1 MIQIMNKTLAILWPG
16 IRKLLQVSIFWISI
30 SAPIFLTSQISTAQ
44 TSELPELGDHA
55 TLFLSPVQEAAIG
68 KTFYRS
74 LVADPLYV
82 SDYELRD
89 YMQNLGLDV
98 GQYADLRGVP
108 LTFSLVKDNNLNA
121 FAVPGG
127 YITFNT
133 GLLMAT
139 DSESELASVVGH
151 EIAHLTQRHLPRL
164 LAKADEQKIPALAAI
179 IGSILIGGQAGIAG
193 FTATNA
199 ALMAN
204 QLRYSRAFEQEAD
217 AIGIRLLAEAQYDP
231 RAMAEFFGKLE
242 RFTRHDNT
250 EIPAFLKTHPLSYT
264 RVAESESRASEY
276 PPQPRADS
284 FEYIL
289 ARARIRALFVERQDD
304 PLLFFDDQIRS
315 DQELERHA
323 ARYGI
328 AAAYLKNRDYE
339 NASVALEPLVK
350 SYPEHPWIQ
359 TLDAR
364 IKQKQGNFDDAIA
377 KFDELSKLHP
387 QKLFI
392 SYYRAQAYLAND
404 QPDLAIKTLRYQIRR
419 NSEDYVLYSLLS
431 DAYADNQSYVEAH
444 QAKAEYNAL
453 LGNYRRAITV
463 LKLALKLTDEEG
475 YLGQSI
481 KARIPELEEQARF
494 LKASSK
500 I

>member
-1 MIQIMNKTLAILWPG
+1 MFP
-16 IRKLLQVSIFWISI
+16 V
-30 SAPIFLTSQISTAQ
+30 SQISVAQ
-44 TSELPELGDHA
+44 TSELPELGDSA

-68 KTFYRS
+68 KVFYRS

-89 YMQNLGLDV
+89 YMQNLGWDV
-98 GQYADLRGVP
+98 GQYADLRGIP

-193 FTATNA
+193 ITATNA
-199 ALMAN
+199 ALLSN
-204 QLRYSRAFEQEAD
+204 QLSYSRAFEQEAD

-231 RAMAEFFGKLE
+231 RSMAEFFGKLE

-284 FEYIL
+284 FEYFL

-304 PLLFFDDQIRS
+304 PLLFFDDQIKS
-315 DQELERHA
+315 EQELERQS

-328 AAAYLKNRDYE
+328 AAAYLKNRDYN
-339 NASVALEPLVK
+339 NADLALDPLVIT
-350 SYPEHPWIQ
+350 YPEHPWIQ
-359 TLDAR
+359 TLDAQ
-364 IKQKQGNFDDAIA
+364 IQQKQGKIDEAIA

-392 SYYRAQAYLAND
+392 SYYQAKAYLAND
-404 QPDLAIKTLRYQIRR
+404 QTDLAIKTLRYQIRR
-419 NSEDYVLYSLLS
+419 NSEDHVLYSLLS
-431 DAYADNQSYVEAH
+431 EAYAETQAYAEAH
-444 QAKAEYNAL
+444 QAKAEYYAL
-453 LGNYRRAITV
+453 LGNYRKAIAV
-463 LKLALKLTDEEG
+463 LKLALKETDEEG

-481 KARIPELEEQARF
+481 KARIPELEEQDRF